1 MPNGN
6 AFITTTHCPQGN
18 TSLMTTRYSHGNASL
33 MTTRCSQGNTLL
45 TRQHV
50 SHDDTL
56 VSHGQHEYAR
66 AYYQRTCIMWSTS
79 THLNC
84 PHDRHQYDQIPG
96 ITYSVTIGSSA
107 VKTYRRSIGSRWVQH
122 TTQRT
127 HRRFIREPLVTSSP
141 AHAPSSPVVANIGTV
156 YVLIN
161 TDKPTA
167 HTRTVVF
174 R

>member
-18 TSLMTTRYSHGNASL
+18 TSLMTTRYSHGNTSL

-79 THLNC
+79 THLNWL
-84 PHDRHQYDQIPG
+84 HDRHQHDQMPD
-96 ITYSVTIGSSA
+96 ITHSVSVGSSA
-107 VKTYRRSIGSRWVQH
+107 VKTHRRSVGSRWAEQPNAH
-122 TTQRT
+122 TDVLSGAAGHNIQPNARTDVLFGSRWSHHRQRT
-127 HRRFIREPLVTSSP
+127 HRRLR
-141 AHAPSSPVVANIGTV
+141 
-156 YVLIN
+156 
-161 TDKPTA
+161 
-167 HTRTVVF
+167 
-174 R
+174 